1 MNTRVTSTI
10 AGLVLLAGCDSTEPN
25 RFPNA
30 WRGEM
35 VYASPELQADSAATD
50 TTFVSVYFE
59 GESGV
64 TAGGRV
70 VAVLEFEEKGSD
82 DSKCHIWFLP
92 EDDRWC
98 DALLY
103 GEGAHYWD
111 SQFEFVVLG
120 FNVPIQPSD
129 STTSASGWQ
138 EYCQWSGEVFEDKWY
153 AYLRCGDAG
162 ELKASSLFVP
172 HRSP

>member
-1 MNTRVTSTI
+1 MNTRMTTTV

-25 RFPNA
+25 RVPTA
-30 WRGEM
+30 WHGEV
-35 VYASPELQADSAATD
+35 VYTAPELQADSATTD
-50 TTFVSVYFE
+50 TTFVYVYFE
-59 GESGV
+59 GESGA
-64 TAGGRV
+64 TTGGRT
-70 VAVLEFEEKGSD
+70 VAVLEFDESGPD
-82 DSKCHIWFLP
+82 DDKCHIWFLP

-98 DALLY
+98 FAMLD
-103 GEGAHYWD
+103 GEGTHFWD
-111 SQFEFVVLG
+111 SEYELLVVR
-120 FNVPIQPSD
+120 FNVPVQPSD

-138 EYCQWSGEVFEDKWY
+138 EHCQWSGKVSADKWY